1 MALPEAGAVNR
12 SQRVSANE
20 GHELVRSV
28 HITMRVI
35 RCMSKDFSQPSS
47 QHACDSAWIFLLSI
61 SVSFSSAAAEDKL
74 MVKRFPNDYP
84 ITRNERSVNSVRMV
98 VFLTDFLYK
107 GREFLGKLNH

>member
-20 GHELVRSV
+20 GRELVRSV

-47 QHACDSAWIFLLSI
+47 QHACGSAWIFLLSI
-61 SVSFSSAAAEDKL
+61 SVSFSSDERLQKISL
-74 MVKRFPNDYP
+74 WLNGFRT
-84 ITRNERSVNSVRMV
+84 ITRLQETNEALIPFVW
-98 VFLTDFLYK
+98 
-107 GREFLGKLNH
+107 